1 MTLFTIIIPLQK
13 DAIVIVNIVFKL
25 SCLYSKQHNVN
36 MLSDNIKNRITIIT
50 MGIWKSNTVK
60 SWKCKSLKWM
70 GVWNE
75 SGLTLKL
82 PFR

>member
-1 MTLFTIIIPLQK
+1 
-13 DAIVIVNIVFKL
+13 
-25 SCLYSKQHNVN
+25 

-60 SWKCKSLKWM
+60 GWKCKSLKWM